1 MHLPTLSTL
10 GLFVLGTAH
19 FVSAQQVA
27 DFDSIATTP
36 QAYSAYYLSA
46 FGDEA
51 SPEVDFELVQRGA
64 NDLSAPTVQLA
75 KRADCS
81 KYHTGKSSHITAVK
95 RSSFPNSSL
104 PLLVSGSDNCISLSK
119 KYGIKLDQFYD
130 WNPQV
135 NHKCTNLNNGKKYCI
150 AAESGSG
157 SSNDDNHASSGCAKT
172 QKGR

>member
-27 DFDSIATTP
+27 DSDSIATTP

-51 SPEVDFELVQRGA
+51 SPEADFELVQRGTS
-64 NDLSAPTVQLA
+64 DVSAPTIQLA

-81 KYHTGKSSHITAVK
+81 KYHTGKSSHIIVIK
-95 RSSFPNSSL
+95 RCLFPNSIPSF
-104 PLLVSGSDNCISLSK
+104 GSQWK
-119 KYGIKLDQFYD
+119 
-130 WNPQV
+130 
-135 NHKCTNLNNGKKYCI
+135 
-150 AAESGSG
+150 
-157 SSNDDNHASSGCAKT
+157 
-172 QKGR
+172 